1 MRPGAVIFDRISHL
15 VSGSYKVTMG
25 SDDGT
30 DSELDKYAP
39 KWVRERP
46 AAPKRL
52 RSVGTSTSTPRWSEE
67 EHRDRRI
74 RSLRPEPVPEPPA
87 RPKDR
92 LRLRRSSH
100 CWPTLGNR
108 YYKIPGCSSQIH
120 LPYKVSKPAD
130 PRLTANDA
138 PPNRA
143 LVSAAGIAA
152 APSAT
157 AQTQQVPISP
167 AQQQQQAA
175 LSTISKPLGQERSV
189 SIAVRGVRQ

>member
-1 MRPGAVIFDRISHL
+1 
-15 VSGSYKVTMG
+15 MG

-92 LRLRRSSH
+92 LVALMERFVRMAAFATVVALLANFGKS
-100 CWPTLGNR
+100 LLQ
-108 YYKIPGCSSQIH
+108 KIPGCSSQIH

>member
-1 MRPGAVIFDRISHL
+1 MS
-15 VSGSYKVTMG
+15 S
-25 SDDGT
+25 SDDDGA
-30 DSELDKYAP
+30 DSELSKYAP
-39 KWVRERP
+39 KWRREQP
-46 AAPKRL
+46 PTPDAERL
-52 RSVGTSTSTPRWSEE
+52 RSSIALRSTANHQNRQ
-67 EHRDRRI
+67 I
-74 RSLRPEPVPEPPA
+74 RSLRPEPLPKPPA
-87 RPKDR
+87 R
-92 LRLRRSSH
+92 RRDGLVALIERFASVAVFATVVALLAIFGKPLLQRVGVLEPDS
-100 CWPTLGNR
+100 PP
-108 YYKIPGCSSQIH
+108 IQ
-120 LPYKVSKPAD
+120 VSKPAD